1 MMREKKEIGQG
12 GNIFLLIQ
20 ICLPE
25 YGICRNGKRYFRG
38 LSGIVMPE
46 QQNIEYKTSWRDE
59 HLKWICG
66 FANAQGGRIFIGLD
80 DSGAVVG
87 VEDYRKLMDEIPNK
101 TVNHLGLVNLRQRE
115 HHYYIEIVVPVS
127 TVPIAYHGVY
137 HYRSGSTKQ
146 ELKGIA
152 LQNLLLKKIG
162 KKWEELP
169 VEGATLDDFDRE
181 TIDTFL
187 RKARAK
193 ERIPEDAVILDTKT
207 LLQKLELA
215 TSEGEFTHAALLLF
229 GKSLGRVSI
238 TASFKIGRF
247 GKSNHDLLFH
257 DMIETNIFSM
267 ADSVLELLKRKYLI
281 RPISYEGMQ
290 RLEPLEYPEMA
301 LREAICNAI
310 IHRDYSS
317 TYTFLRVFDD
327 RLHLWNPG
335 NLPEELQ
342 IDALKENHSSYP
354 RNRNIANVFYKA
366 GYIESWGRG
375 INKIVEACVEA
386 GLPEPRMV
394 EEQGGFSIV
403 FYKDRYSREFISS
416 LQLDEKLEK
425 AMFYIK
431 DQGNIT
437 NFQYQQLVG
446 VSKRTASRDLQLLV
460 ERALI
465 QKVGTTGKG
474 TVYTFCY
481 KQ

>member
-1 MMREKKEIGQG
+1 
-12 GNIFLLIQ
+12 
-20 ICLPE
+20 
-25 YGICRNGKRYFRG
+25 
-38 LSGIVMPE
+38 MPE

-66 FANAQGGRIFIGLD
+66 FANAQGGRLFIGFD
-80 DSGAVVG
+80 DNGVAVG
-87 VEDYRKLMDEIPNK
+87 VDDYQKLMDEIPNK
-101 TVNHLGLVNLRQRE
+101 TVNHLGLVVDVNLHRRD

-169 VEGATLDDFDRE
+169 VEGVTIADFDRE

-187 RKARAK
+187 RKARMK
-193 ERIPEDAVILDTKT
+193 ERIPAEALKLNT
-207 LLQKLELA
+207 LSLLKKLGLMA
-215 TSEGEFTHAALLLF
+215 PAGQCSQAALLLF
-229 GKSLGRVSI
+229 GKHLGRVSI

-267 ADSVLELLKRKYLI
+267 ADSVIELLDRKYLI
-281 RPISYEGMQ
+281 RPVSYSGLQ
-290 RLEPLEYPEMA
+290 RLEPLEYPEEA

-335 NLPEELQ
+335 CLPEELK

-354 RNRNIANVFYKA
+354 RNRNIANIFYKA

-375 INKIVEACVEA
+375 INRIVEACVEA
-386 GLPEPRMV
+386 GLPEPLMV

-403 FYKDRYSREFISS
+403 FYKNRYTREFIASQGLS
-416 LQLDEKLEK
+416 KKLEMV
-425 AMFYIK
+425 MFYILEH
-431 DQGNIT
+431 GRISNIE
-437 NFQYQQLVG
+437 YQQLAG
-446 VSKRTASRDLQLLV
+446 ISKRTASRDLQLLIGMELV
-460 ERALI
+460 
-465 QKVGTTGKG
+465 QKLGTTGKG
-474 TVYTFCY
+474 TFYTFWY
-481 KQ
+481 KR

>member
-1 MMREKKEIGQG
+1 
-12 GNIFLLIQ
+12 
-20 ICLPE
+20 
-25 YGICRNGKRYFRG
+25 
-38 LSGIVMPE
+38 MPE

-80 DSGAVVG
+80 DTGAVVG

-101 TVNHLGLVNLRQRE
+101 TVNHLGLVVDVNLRERE
-115 HHYYIEIVVPVS
+115 QHYYIEIIVPVS

-169 VEGATLDDFDRE
+169 VEGATLEDFDRE
-181 TIDTFL
+181 TIDAFL
-187 RKARAK
+187 QKARVK
-193 ERIPEDAVILDTKT
+193 ERIPADAVTLDTMS

-215 TSEGEFTHAALLLF
+215 TPSGEFSHAALLLF

-281 RPISYEGMQ
+281 RPISYEGLQ

-310 IHRDYSS
+310 IHRDYAS

-327 RLHLWNPG
+327 RLHIWNPG
-335 NLPEELQ
+335 NLPEELKVE
-342 IDALKENHSSYP
+342 ALKENHSSYP

-403 FYKDRYSREFISS
+403 FYKDAYSLENLRKFNLEERQIKALLFIKEHGQISN
-416 LQLDEKLEK
+416 K
-425 AMFYIK
+425 
-431 DQGNIT
+431 
-437 NFQYQQLVG
+437 QYQG
-446 VSKRTASRDLQLLV
+446 YFSVSKRTATSDLQILLLKQ
-460 ERALI
+460 LI
-465 QKVGTTGKG
+465 EKVGSTGRGTFYILSKPNGAINTPKG
-474 TVYTFCY
+474 AI
-481 KQ
+481 KGQNRR